1 MKRAALVLIGISAL
15 ASIISASAEAAGPW
29 NARVVDAETG
39 QHLEGVVVLAYWIKY
54 TSSWGGWAGGEFYD
68 SEEVVTGTDGRFVI
82 QARSTWTLLPWKK
95 ISGPEFVIF
104 KPGYGQWRFQGYE
117 AWRKLSP
124 AEQDAQLETTW
135 KQFTGDGVVIE
146 LPPLK
151 TREERRTFL
160 RHAGPPAQ
168 VPRELTR
175 RLEEAVDQERTYLG
189 LPPMYR
195 GRP

>member
-39 QHLEGVVVLAYWIKY
+39 QPLEGVVVLAYWIKY

-124 AEQDAQLETTW
+124 VEQDAQLETTW

-151 TREERRTFL
+151 TREERLNVLRTVSYSAL
-160 RHAGPPAQ
+160 VPPE
-168 VPRELTR
+168 RTR
-175 RLEEAVDQERTYLG
+175 RIDEAKETEGKYLG
-189 LPPMYR
+189 V
-195 GRP
+195 GR